1 MSKSIGPTALTAAL
15 SAAAVLGYL
24 SYRFVGGQ
32 TDPSPGAPSSAGNA
46 APSQGLA
53 DSLPPFTLSDLAGN
67 PTPISSWPGKPLVL
81 NFWATWCAPCLREIP
96 LLKELQSTHDSI
108 QVIGIAVDRPDP
120 VQTFSA
126 SMDFNYPILIGQNDA
141 MSAAAALGVEVFALP
156 ITVFTDAAGAIL
168 GIHTGELHAEHLDNA
183 VATLADLGDGRIDRE
198 TARAR
203 IAGRM

>member
-1 MSKSIGPTALTAAL
+1 MRKSIGPTTLTVML
-15 SAAAVLGYL
+15 SASAVLGYVG
-24 SYRFVGGQ
+24 YRFVGGQ
-32 TDPSPGAPSSAGNA
+32 TSEIPSPANGAQ
-46 APSQGLA
+46 APALS
-53 DSLPPFTLSDLAGN
+53 DSLPPFTLDDLAGE
-67 PTPISSWPGKPLVL
+67 PTPISSWPDKPLVL

-96 LLKELQSTHDSI
+96 LLKEFQSSHDGI
-108 QVIGIAVDRPDP
+108 QVVGIAVDRPDP

-156 ITVFTDAAGAIL
+156 ITVFTDAAGAVL

-183 VATLADLGDGRIDRE
+183 AAVLADLSGGRIDRE
-198 TARAR
+198 TARNR

>member
-1 MSKSIGPTALTAAL
+1 
-15 SAAAVLGYL
+15 
-24 SYRFVGGQ
+24 
-32 TDPSPGAPSSAGNA
+32 
-46 APSQGLA
+46 
-53 DSLPPFTLSDLAGN
+53 
-67 PTPISSWPGKPLVL
+67 
-81 NFWATWCAPCLREIP
+81 
-96 LLKELQSTHDSI
+96 
-108 QVIGIAVDRPDP
+108 
-120 VQTFSA
+120 
-126 SMDFNYPILIGQNDA
+126 